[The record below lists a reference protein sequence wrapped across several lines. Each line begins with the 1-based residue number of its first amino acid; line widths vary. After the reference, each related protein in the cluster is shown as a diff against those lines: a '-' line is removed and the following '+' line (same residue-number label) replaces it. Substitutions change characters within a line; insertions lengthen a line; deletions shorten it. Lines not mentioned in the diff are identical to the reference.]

1 MFQKIACFA
10 LFLFSIISFGQS
22 TISLK
27 GKIIDKNTS
36 IPLESATIYLKSVK
50 DSTVVDYTISDK
62 NGNFEIKTKKND
74 IAVYFKVSYISYA
87 DYSEKLD
94 NLNKDKDFGFVKLT
108 ENAST
113 LNEVIVQSEAPPITI
128 KNDTLEFNASSF
140 KVRPDANVEALL
152 KQLPGVE
159 IDEEGKITVNGKEVN
174 NILVNGK
181 PFFGKDGKI
190 ATQNL
195 PAEIISKVQVTDT
208 KTKEEELSGQ
218 DATSD
223 EKTINLTIQE
233 DKNKGVFGKANVGY
247 GTDERYESSLL
258 FNYFKDTQKISLLG
272 SGNNINSVGFSMDE
286 IFDNMGGGRNSSIW
300 VNDNGSFGIN
310 GMQFGGNNGITTS
323 NMIGVNFA
331 DEWAKKKINPNGSYY
346 YSNTETNNNNRT
358 NRINLLPTGNT
369 NTLAESK
376 TKSISDG
383 HSIAMDFEIKI
394 DSTTTLYLSPS
405 FTKNE
410 IKNKNIGFDAT
421 YDETGT
427 ALNENTSDN
436 KWSSNNNTFKN
447 SLYFYKQLKK
457 KGRGINFSMSN
468 ENSKNDS
475 DLFTKTTTT
484 FLQSG
489 NTDDNRDQ
497 FRKDNSKNDSF
508 RAEIG
513 YSEPLRDSLVF
524 NFKTTYNYKKSN
536 EIRETYD
543 FDSGL
548 NSYSNFN
555 DLLSND
561 IISRTSSVIPMV
573 GISLRKKKIRGSISM
588 GTEIINFNNQ
598 SNYLANKTSVNKNY
612 IYPKMN
618 GYLSITL
625 GKSKS
630 IYSYYS
636 YEVNLPS
643 ANQILP
649 FENLANP
656 LNTYIG
662 NADLKPNENYSIYTN
677 FNNYDYATRSGFYAY
692 AGGDYN
698 VNQIVASTTYDTDFK
713 ATTTYQNVDRAYNTY
728 VGFSL
733 NKSLKKE
740 KRTFKYGLG
749 LQFDYN
755 YDQGLTN
762 AALFESK
769 GLTLSPRANITWSID
784 EMITINPSY
793 RYTYINND
801 FTNYV
806 IDNTKNFKHSAKL
819 EITSYWPKKVVL
831 GSDFG
836 YNYNSNI
843 ADGFQK
849 DFYLWN
855 LSLGYN
861 FFEDKLL
868 AKVKVYDVLNQN
880 ISATRTITPTA
891 ITDMENTVLQ
901 QYAMFSLTYKLE
913 KFGGKKK
920 DDNSFIMI
928 D

>member
-524 NFKTTYNYKKSN
+524 NFKTTYSYKKSN

-548 NSYSNFN
+548 NSYLNFN

-612 IYPKMN
+612 MYPKMN

>member
-1 MFQKIACFA
+1 MRNNFLLA
-10 LFLFSIISFGQS
+10 LLLLVTSAIFSQN

-27 GKIIDKNTS
+27 GKIIDKNS
-36 IPLESATIYLKSVK
+36 ALPLESATIYLKTVK

-62 NGNFEIKTKKND
+62 NGNFEIKTKKNESP
-74 IAVYFKVSYISYA
+74 IYFKISYIGYT
-87 DYSEKLD
+87 DYTEKLD
-94 NLNKDKDFGFVKLT
+94 NLSKDKDFGFIKLT
-108 ENAST
+108 ENVST
-113 LNEVIVQSEAPPITI
+113 LNEVVVQSEAPPITI
-128 KNDTLEFNASSF
+128 KSDTLEFNASSF

-218 DATSD
+218 DATSN

-233 DKNKGVFGKANVGY
+233 DKNKGVFGKANAGY
-247 GTDERYESSLL
+247 GTDDRYESSLL
-258 FNYFKDTQKISLLG
+258 FNYFKDTQKISVLG
-272 SGNNINSVGFSMDE
+272 SSNNINSVGFSMDE

-405 FTKNE
+405 FTKSE
-410 IKNKNIGFDAT
+410 IKNKNSGFDAT
-421 YDETGT
+421 FDESGT
-427 ALNENTSDN
+427 ALNENTN
-436 KWSSNNNTFKN
+436 NNNWSSNKNTFKN

-457 KGRGINFSMSN
+457 KGRGINFSLSN

-475 DLFTKTTTT
+475 ELLTKTTTT

-489 NTDDNRDQ
+489 NTSDNRDQ
-497 FRKDNSKNDSF
+497 FRIDNSKNDSF

-513 YSEPLRDSLVF
+513 YSEPLRDSLSF

-536 EIRETYD
+536 DTRETFD
-543 FDSGL
+543 FDNGL

-561 IISRTSSVIPMV
+561 IISTTSSVTPMV
-573 GISLRKKKIRGSISM
+573 GIRLQKKKIRGSIWF
-588 GTEIINFNNQ
+588 GTEITNFDNQ
-598 SNYLANKTSVNKNY
+598 SNYLLNTTTVNKNY
-612 IYPKMN
+612 MYPKMN
-618 GYLSITL
+618 GYLSVTL

-630 IYSYYS
+630 IYTYYS

-656 LNTYIG
+656 LNTIIG

-698 VNQIVASTTYDTDFK
+698 VNQIVASTTYDADFK

-769 GLTLSPRANITWSID
+769 GLTLSPRANISWSID

-806 IDNTKNFKHSAKL
+806 IDNTKNFKHTAKL

-843 ADGFQK
+843 ADGFKK

-861 FFEDKLL
+861 FFQDKLL

-880 ISATRTITPTA
+880 ISATRTITPTS

-920 DDNSFIMI
+920 EGGIMFM

>member
-1 MFQKIACFA
+1 MRNNFLLA
-10 LFLFSIISFGQS
+10 LLLLVTPAIFSQN

-27 GKIIDKNTS
+27 GKIIDKNSTL
-36 IPLESATIYLKSVK
+36 PLESATIYLKTVK

-62 NGNFEIKTKKND
+62 NGNFEIKTKKNESP
-74 IAVYFKVSYISYA
+74 IYFKISYIGYT
-87 DYSEKLD
+87 DYTEKLD
-94 NLNKDKDFGFVKLT
+94 NLSKDKDFGFIKLT
-108 ENAST
+108 ENVST
-113 LNEVIVQSEAPPITI
+113 LNEVVVQSEAPPITI
-128 KNDTLEFNASSF
+128 KSDTLEFNASSF

-208 KTKEEELSGQ
+208 KTKEQELSGQ
-218 DATSD
+218 NATSD

-258 FNYFKDTQKISLLG
+258 FNYFKDTQKISVLG
-272 SGNNINSVGFSMDE
+272 SSNNINSIGFSMDE
-286 IFDNMGGGRNSSIW
+286 IFDNMGGGRNRSIW

-310 GMQFGGNNGITTS
+310 GMQFGGNNGITQS
-323 NMIGVNFA
+323 NMLGVNFA

-346 YSNTETNNNNRT
+346 YSNAETNNKNRT

-369 NTLAESK
+369 NTFAES
-376 TKSISDG
+376 TSKSITDG
-383 HSIAMDFEIKI
+383 HNIAADFEIKL
-394 DSTTTLYLSPS
+394 DSTSTLYISPS
-405 FTKNE
+405 FSKSD
-410 IKNKNIGFDAT
+410 IKNRNSGFDT
-421 YDETGT
+421 TFDDTGA
-427 ALNENTSDN
+427 ALNQNTIDN
-436 KWSSNNNTFKN
+436 NSSSQNNTFKN
-447 SLYFYKQLKK
+447 NIYFYKGLKK
-457 KGRGINFSMSN
+457 KGRGISASINN
-468 ENSKNDS
+468 ENNKNDS
-475 DLFTKTTTT
+475 ELITKTTTT
-484 FLQSG
+484 FFQSG
-489 NTDDNRDQ
+489 NSDDDRNQ
-497 FRKDNSKNDSF
+497 FRIDASKKDNFK
-508 RAEIG
+508 AKIG
-513 YSEPLRDSLVF
+513 YSEPLRDSLIF
-524 NFKTTYNYKKSN
+524 NFEVFYDYKKAKDL
-536 EIRETYD
+536 RTTYD
-543 FDSGL
+543 FDNGF
-548 NSYSNFN
+548 NTYSIYN
-555 DLLSND
+555 DLLSNT
-561 IISRTSSVIPMV
+561 ITSTTSSVTPMV
-573 GISLRKKKIRGSISM
+573 GISLQKKKIRGSLSM

-598 SNYLANKTSVNKNY
+598 STYLNNTTKVNKSY
-612 IYPKMN
+612 MYPNMN
-618 GYLSITL
+618 GYISITL

-630 IYSYYS
+630 LYSYYS

-649 FENLANP
+649 FQNLGNP
-656 LNTYIG
+656 LNTFIG
-662 NADLKPNENYSIYTN
+662 NADLKPNENYSFYAN
-677 FNNYDYATRSGFYAY
+677 FNNYDYASKSGFYAY
-692 AGGDYN
+692 SGGDYN
-698 VNQIVASTTYDTDFK
+698 VNQIVASTTYDSDFK
-713 ATTTYQNVDRAYNTY
+713 ATTTYQNIDKAYNTY
-728 VGFSL
+728 IGFSL

-740 KRTFKYGLG
+740 KRTFKYGFGMQLG
-749 LQFDYN
+749 YN

-762 AALFESK
+762 SELFESK
-769 GLTLSPRANITWSID
+769 GLTLNPRVNLSWSID
-784 EMITINPSY
+784 EMITISPSY
-793 RYTYINND
+793 RYTYITND
-801 FTNYV
+801 YTNYI

-843 ADGFQK
+843 AAGFQK

-861 FFEDKLL
+861 FFENKLL

-891 ITDMENTVLQ
+891 IRDMENTVLQ
-901 QYAMFSLTYKLE
+901 QYAMFSLTYKLD

-920 DDNSFIMI
+920 DGGLIIMN
-928 D
+928 

>member
-1 MFQKIACFA
+1 MKKTLLTILFYFA
-10 LFLFSIISFGQS
+10 TFLALGQN
-22 TISLK
+22 TITVK
-27 GKIIDKNTS
+27 GKVVEKKS
-36 IPLESATIYLKSVK
+36 LIPIESATIYLKSVK
-50 DSTVVDYTISDK
+50 DSTVIDYTISDK
-62 NGNFEIKTKKND
+62 NGNFALATKKINTP
-74 IAVYFKVSYISYA
+74 VYFKVAFTSYA
-87 DYSEKLD
+87 DFSEKLE
-94 NLNKDKDFGFVKLT
+94 NLQENKDFGIIKLDDDV
-108 ENAST
+108 NT
-113 LNEVIVQSEAPPITI
+113 LSELVIKAEAPPITI

-195 PAEIISKVQVTDT
+195 PAEIIEKVQVTDT

-233 DKNKGVFGKANVGY
+233 DKNKGVFGKTNVGY
-247 GTDERYESSLL
+247 GTDDRYESSLL
-258 FNYFKDTQKISLLG
+258 FNYFKDTRKISVLG
-272 SGNNINSVGFSMDE
+272 SSNNINSIGFSMDE

-300 VNDNGSFGIN
+300 VNDNGSFGVN
-310 GMQFGGNNGITTS
+310 GMQFGGSSGITQS

-346 YSNTETNNNNRT
+346 FSNAEMKNKNRT

-369 NTLAESK
+369 NTLAESN
-376 TKSISDG
+376 TKSISNG
-383 HSIAMDFEIKI
+383 HNIAMDFEIKL
-394 DSTTTLYLSPS
+394 DSTATLYVSPS
-405 FTKNE
+405 YSSNE
-410 IKNKNIGFDAT
+410 IKNRNSGFDAT
-421 YDETGT
+421 FDENNA

-436 KWSSNNNTFKN
+436 NVVSNNKTFKN
-447 SLYFYKQLKK
+447 NIYFYKELKK
-457 KGRGINFSMSN
+457 KGRGINASFSN
-468 ENSKNDS
+468 ENNTYNS
-475 DLFTKTTTT
+475 DLLTKTTTT
-484 FLQSG
+484 FFQSG
-489 NTDDNRDQ
+489 NADDDRNQ
-497 FRKDNSKNDSF
+497 FRIDNSKKDNFS
-508 RAEIG
+508 AEIG
-513 YSEPLRDSLVF
+513 YSEPIRDSLVLNFETKF
-524 NFKTTYNYKKSN
+524 NYNTSS
-536 EIRETYD
+536 ESRQTFD
-543 FDSGL
+543 FDSGF
-548 NSYSNFN
+548 NTYTNFN
-555 DLLSND
+555 DVLSNA
-561 IISRTSSVIPMV
+561 IESNTSRVTPMV
-573 GISLRKKKIRGSISM
+573 GVSIRKKKIRGSISM

-598 SNYLANKTSVNKNY
+598 SNYLSNKIAVNKNY
-612 IYPKMN
+612 MYPKMN
-618 GYLSITL
+618 GYINITL

-649 FENLANP
+649 FQNLANP
-656 LNTYIG
+656 LNTVIG

-692 AGGDYN
+692 FGGDYN
-698 VNQIVASTTYDTDFK
+698 VNQIVASTTYNSDFK
-713 ATTTYQNVDRAYNTY
+713 ASTTYQNVSKAYNSY

-740 KRTFKYGLG
+740 KRTLKYGFG
-749 LQFDYN
+749 IQFSYN

-762 AALFESK
+762 AALYESK
-769 GLTLSPRANITWSID
+769 GLTLNPRANLTWSIED
-784 EMITINPSY
+784 IISIAPSY
-793 RYTYINND
+793 KYTYISND
-801 FTNYV
+801 YTNYV
-806 IDNTKNFKHSAKL
+806 IDNTKNFLHSAKL

-843 ADGFQK
+843 ADGFKK

-861 FFEDKLL
+861 FYHDTLT

-920 DDNSFIMI
+920 EDGSFIII

>member
-50 DSTVVDYTISDK
+50 DSTLIDYTISDK
-62 NGNFEIKTKKND
+62 NGNFSFKTKKNENA
-74 IAVYFKVSYISYA
+74 ILFKISYIGYN
-87 DYSEKLD
+87 DYSEKIE
-94 NLNKDKDFGFVKLT
+94 NLKADKDFGSIRLE
-108 ENAST
+108 ENVSS
-113 LNEVIVQSEAPPITI
+113 LKEVVIQSEAPPVTI

-195 PAEIISKVQVTDT
+195 PADIIDKVQVTDT

-258 FNYFKDTQKISLLG
+258 FNYFRDTQKISVLG
-272 SGNNINSVGFSMDE
+272 SANNINSIGFSMDE
-286 IFDNMGGGRNSSIW
+286 IFDNMGGGRNNSIW

-310 GMQFGGNNGITTS
+310 GMQFGGNNGITQS
-323 NMIGVNFA
+323 NMIGLNFA

-346 YSNTETNNNNRT
+346 YSNAETNNNNRT

-376 TKSISDG
+376 TKSITDG
-383 HSIAMDFEIKI
+383 HNIAMDFEIKL
-394 DSTTTLYLSPS
+394 DSTTTLYISPS
-405 FTKNE
+405 FSKSE
-410 IKNKNIGFDAT
+410 IKNKNTGFDAT
-421 YDETGT
+421 FDETGA

-436 KWSSNNNTFKN
+436 NWSSQNNSFKN
-447 SLYFYKQLKK
+447 NIYFYKGLKK
-457 KGRGINFSMSN
+457 KGRGISASLNN

-475 DLFTKTTTT
+475 DLITKTTTT
-484 FLQSG
+484 FFQSG
-489 NTDDNRDQ
+489 NTDDDRNQ
-497 FRKDNSKNDSF
+497 FRIDNSKDDSF

-513 YSEPLRDSLVF
+513 YNEPLKDSITL
-524 NFKTTYNYKKSN
+524 NFETTYSYKKSRDV
-536 EIRETYD
+536 RETYD
-543 FDSGL
+543 FDNGL
-548 NSYSNFN
+548 NSYSNYN

-561 IISRTSSVIPMV
+561 IISTTSSVTPMV

-598 SNYLANKTSVNKNY
+598 STYLSNKTAVNKNY
-612 IYPKMN
+612 MYPKMN

-630 IYSYYS
+630 FYKYYS

-656 LNTYIG
+656 LNTVIG
-662 NADLKPNENYSIYTN
+662 NADLKPNERYSLYTN
-677 FNNYDYATRSGFYAY
+677 FNNYDYATKSGFYAY
-692 AGGDYN
+692 AGGNYN
-698 VNQIVASTTYDTDFK
+698 VNQIASSTTYDSDFK
-713 ATTTYQNVDRAYNTY
+713 ATTTYQNIDRAYNTY

-740 KRTFKYGLG
+740 KRTFKYGVG
-749 LQFDYN
+749 LQLGYN

-762 AALFESK
+762 AELFESK
-769 GLTLSPRANITWSID
+769 GLTLNPRANMSWSID
-784 EMITINPSY
+784 EMITISPSY
-793 RYTYINND
+793 RYTYITND

-861 FFEDKLL
+861 FFQDKLL

-920 DDNSFIMI
+920 DGGIMI
-928 D
+928 ID

>member
-1 MFQKIACFA
+1 MKKNLLTILFYFA
-10 LFLFSIISFGQS
+10 TFLALGQN
-22 TISLK
+22 TITVK
-27 GKIIDKNTS
+27 GKVVEKKS
-36 IPLESATIYLKSVK
+36 LIPIESATIYLKSVK
-50 DSTVVDYTISDK
+50 DSTVIDYTISDK
-62 NGNFEIKTKKND
+62 NGNFALATKKINTP
-74 IAVYFKVSYISYA
+74 VYFKVAFTSYA
-87 DYSEKLD
+87 DFSEKLE
-94 NLNKDKDFGFVKLT
+94 NLQENKDFGIIKLDDDV
-108 ENAST
+108 NT
-113 LNEVIVQSEAPPITI
+113 LSELVIKAEAPPITI

-195 PAEIISKVQVTDT
+195 PAEIIEKVQVTDT

-233 DKNKGVFGKANVGY
+233 DKNKGVFGKTNVGY
-247 GTDERYESSLL
+247 GTDDRYESSLL
-258 FNYFKDTQKISLLG
+258 FNYFKDTRKISVLG
-272 SGNNINSVGFSMDE
+272 SSNNINSIGFSMDE

-300 VNDNGSFGIN
+300 VNDNGSFGVN
-310 GMQFGGNNGITTS
+310 GMQFGGSSGITQS

-346 YSNTETNNNNRT
+346 FSNAEMKNKNRT

-369 NTLAESK
+369 NTLAESN
-376 TKSISDG
+376 TKSISNG
-383 HSIAMDFEIKI
+383 HNIAMDFEIKL
-394 DSTTTLYLSPS
+394 DSTATLYVSPS
-405 FTKNE
+405 YSSNE
-410 IKNKNIGFDAT
+410 IKNSNSGFDAT
-421 YDETGT
+421 FDENNV

-436 KWSSNNNTFKN
+436 NVVSNNKTFKN
-447 SLYFYKQLKK
+447 NIYFYKELKK
-457 KGRGINFSMSN
+457 KGRGINASFSN
-468 ENSKNDS
+468 ENNTYNS
-475 DLFTKTTTT
+475 DLLTKTTTT
-484 FLQSG
+484 FFQSG
-489 NTDDNRDQ
+489 SADDDRNQ
-497 FRKDNSKNDSF
+497 FRIDNSKKDNFS
-508 RAEIG
+508 AEIG
-513 YSEPLRDSLVF
+513 YSEPIRDSLVLNFETKF
-524 NFKTTYNYKKSN
+524 NYNTSS
-536 EIRETYD
+536 ESRQTFD
-543 FDSGL
+543 FDSGF
-548 NSYSNFN
+548 NTYTNFN
-555 DLLSND
+555 DILSNA
-561 IISRTSSVIPMV
+561 IESNTSRVTPMV
-573 GISLRKKKIRGSISM
+573 GISIRKKKIRGSISM

-598 SNYLANKTSVNKNY
+598 SNYLSNKIAVNKNY
-612 IYPKMN
+612 MYPKMN
-618 GYLSITL
+618 GYINITL

-649 FENLANP
+649 FQNLANP
-656 LNTYIG
+656 LNTVIG

-692 AGGDYN
+692 FGGDYN
-698 VNQIVASTTYDTDFK
+698 VNQIVASTTYNSDFK
-713 ATTTYQNVDRAYNTY
+713 ASTTYQNVSKAYNSY

-740 KRTFKYGLG
+740 KRTLKYGFG
-749 LQFDYN
+749 IQFSYN

-762 AALFESK
+762 AALYESK
-769 GLTLSPRANITWSID
+769 GLTLNPRANLTWSIED
-784 EMITINPSY
+784 IISIAPSY
-793 RYTYINND
+793 KYTYISND
-801 FTNYV
+801 YTNYV

-843 ADGFQK
+843 ADGFKK

-861 FFEDKLL
+861 FYHDTLT

-880 ISATRTITPTA
+880 ISATRSITPTA

-920 DDNSFIMI
+920 DDGSFIFM

>member
-1 MFQKIACFA
+1 MLKQCFFYILL
-10 LFLFSIISFGQS
+10 LFVTISFGQN

-27 GKIIDKNTS
+27 GKILDKKTA
-36 IPLESATIYLKSVK
+36 IPVESATIYLKTVK
-50 DSTVVDYTISDK
+50 DSTVIDYTITDK
-62 NGNFEIKTKKND
+62 NGNFLIEIKKIDKP
-74 IAVYFKVSYISYA
+74 VFFKVSFTSYSE
-87 DYSEKLD
+87 YSEKLE
-94 NLNKDKDFGFVKLT
+94 NLLESRDFGIIRL
-108 ENAST
+108 EEDINT
-113 LNEVIVQSEAPPITI
+113 LSEVVIKAEAPPITI

-195 PAEIISKVQVTDT
+195 PADIIEKVQVTDT

-247 GTDERYESSLL
+247 GTDNRYESSLL
-258 FNYFKDTQKISLLG
+258 FNYFKDTQKISVLG
-272 SGNNINSVGFSMDE
+272 SSNNINSIGFSMDE
-286 IFDNMGGGRNSSIW
+286 IFDNMGGGRNNSIW

-310 GMQFGGNNGITTS
+310 GMQFGSNNGITKS

-331 DEWAKKKINPNGSYY
+331 DEWVKKKVNPNGSYY
-346 YSNTETNNNNRT
+346 YSNAETNNNNRT

-383 HSIAMDFEIKI
+383 HNIAMDFEIKL
-394 DSTTTLYLSPS
+394 DSTTTIYVSPS
-405 FTKNE
+405 FSRNE
-410 IKNKNIGFDAT
+410 IKNNNSGFDAT
-421 YDETGT
+421 FDETG
-427 ALNENTSDN
+427 ALLNENTSDN
-436 KWSSNNNTFKN
+436 KWSSESNTFKN
-447 SLYFYKQLKK
+447 NIYFYKELKK
-457 KGRGINFSMSN
+457 KGRGISASINN
-468 ENSKNDS
+468 ENNKYDS

-484 FLQSG
+484 FFQSG
-489 NTDDNRDQ
+489 SSNDDRDQ
-497 FRKDNSKNDSF
+497 FRIDNSKKDSF

-513 YSEPLRDSLVF
+513 YSEPLRDSLIF
-524 NFKTTYNYKKSN
+524 NFEARYSYKKSN
-536 EIRETYD
+536 ELRETYD
-543 FDSGL
+543 FDTTL

-561 IISRTSSVIPMV
+561 IISTTSSVTPMV
-573 GISLRKKKIRGSISM
+573 GISIRKKKIRGSISM

-598 SNYLANKTSVNKNY
+598 STYLSNKTLVNKNY
-612 IYPKMN
+612 MYPKMN
-618 GYLSITL
+618 GYVSITL

-698 VNQIVASTTYDTDFK
+698 VNQIVASTTYDSDFK

-740 KRTFKYGLG
+740 KRIFKYGFGMQLG
-749 LQFDYN
+749 YDYN
-755 YDQGLTN
+755 QGLTN
-762 AALFESK
+762 TELFESK
-769 GLTLSPRANITWSID
+769 GLSLNPRANLSWSID
-784 EMITINPSY
+784 ELITISPSY
-793 RYTYINND
+793 KYTYITND
-801 FTNYV
+801 YTNYV
-806 IDNTKNFKHSAKL
+806 IANTKNFKHSAKL

-843 ADGFQK
+843 ADGFKK

-861 FFEDKLL
+861 FFQDKLL
-868 AKVKVYDVLNQN
+868 AKVKIYDVLNQN
-880 ISATRTITPTA
+880 ISTTRTITPTA

-920 DDNSFIMI
+920 NDGGVIIIN
-928 D
+928 

>member
-1 MFQKIACFA
+1 MFQKLA
-10 LFLFSIISFGQS
+10 LAFFLFCFTANYGQN
-22 TISLK
+22 TVLLK
-27 GKIIDKNTS
+27 GKIVDKNTS

-74 IAVYFKVSYISYA
+74 KAVYFKVSYISYA

-233 DKNKGVFGKANVGY
+233 DKNKGVFGKANIGY

-421 YDETGT
+421 YDENGT

-612 IYPKMN
+612 MYPKMN

-769 GLTLSPRANITWSID
+769 GLTISPRANITWSID

-880 ISATRTITPTA
+880 ISTTRTITPTA

-920 DDNSFIMI
+920 DGNSFIMI

>member
-1 MFQKIACFA
+1 MFQKLA
-10 LFLFSIISFGQS
+10 LAFFLFCFTANYGQN
-22 TISLK
+22 TVLLK
-27 GKIIDKNTS
+27 GKIVDKNTS

-94 NLNKDKDFGFVKLT
+94 NLNKDKDFGFVKLA

-713 ATTTYQNVDRAYNTY
+713 ATTTYQNIDRAYNTY

>member
-1 MFQKIACFA
+1 MFQKLA
-10 LFLFSIISFGQS
+10 LAFFLFCFTANYGQN
-22 TISLK
+22 TVLLK
-27 GKIIDKNTS
+27 GKIVDKNTS

-920 DDNSFIMI
+920 DGNSFIMI

>member
-1 MFQKIACFA
+1 MKKTLLTILFYFA
-10 LFLFSIISFGQS
+10 TFLALGQN
-22 TISLK
+22 TITVK
-27 GKIIDKNTS
+27 GKVVEKKS
-36 IPLESATIYLKSVK
+36 LIPIESATIYLKSVK
-50 DSTVVDYTISDK
+50 DSTVIDYTISDK
-62 NGNFEIKTKKND
+62 NGNFALATKKINTP
-74 IAVYFKVSYISYA
+74 VYFKVAFTSYA
-87 DYSEKLD
+87 DFSEKLE
-94 NLNKDKDFGFVKLT
+94 NLQENKDFGIIKLDDDV
-108 ENAST
+108 NT
-113 LNEVIVQSEAPPITI
+113 LSELVIKAEAPPITI

-195 PAEIISKVQVTDT
+195 PAEIIEKVQVTDT

-233 DKNKGVFGKANVGY
+233 DKNKGVFGKTNVGY
-247 GTDERYESSLL
+247 GTDDRYESSLL
-258 FNYFKDTQKISLLG
+258 FNYFKDTRKISVLG
-272 SGNNINSVGFSMDE
+272 SSNNINSIGFSMDE

-300 VNDNGSFGIN
+300 VNDNGSFGVN
-310 GMQFGGNNGITTS
+310 GMQFGGSSGITQS

-346 YSNTETNNNNRT
+346 FSNAEMKNKNRT

-369 NTLAESK
+369 NTLAESN
-376 TKSISDG
+376 TKSISNG
-383 HSIAMDFEIKI
+383 HNIAMDFEIKL
-394 DSTTTLYLSPS
+394 DSTATLYVSPS
-405 FTKNE
+405 YSSNE
-410 IKNKNIGFDAT
+410 IKNRNSGFDAT
-421 YDETGT
+421 FDENNA

-436 KWSSNNNTFKN
+436 NVVSNNKTFKN
-447 SLYFYKQLKK
+447 NIYFYKELKK
-457 KGRGINFSMSN
+457 KGRGINASFSN
-468 ENSKNDS
+468 ENNTYNS
-475 DLFTKTTTT
+475 DLLTKTTTT
-484 FLQSG
+484 FFQSG
-489 NTDDNRDQ
+489 SADDDRNQ
-497 FRKDNSKNDSF
+497 FRIDNSKKDNFS
-508 RAEIG
+508 AEIG
-513 YSEPLRDSLVF
+513 YSEPIRDSLVLNFETKF
-524 NFKTTYNYKKSN
+524 NYNTSS
-536 EIRETYD
+536 ESRQTFD
-543 FDSGL
+543 FDSGF
-548 NSYSNFN
+548 NTYTNFN
-555 DLLSND
+555 DVLSNA
-561 IISRTSSVIPMV
+561 IESNTSRVTPMV
-573 GISLRKKKIRGSISM
+573 GISIRKKKIRGSISM

-598 SNYLANKTSVNKNY
+598 SNYLSNKIAVNKNY
-612 IYPKMN
+612 MYPKMN
-618 GYLSITL
+618 GYINITL

-649 FENLANP
+649 FQNLANP
-656 LNTYIG
+656 LNTVIG

-692 AGGDYN
+692 FGGDYN
-698 VNQIVASTTYDTDFK
+698 VNQIVASTTYNSDFK
-713 ATTTYQNVDRAYNTY
+713 ASTTYQNVSKAYNSY
-728 VGFSL
+728 IGFSL

-740 KRTFKYGLG
+740 KRTLKYGFG
-749 LQFDYN
+749 IQFSYN

-762 AALFESK
+762 AALYESK
-769 GLTLSPRANITWSID
+769 GLTLNPRANLTWSIED
-784 EMITINPSY
+784 IISIAPSY
-793 RYTYINND
+793 KYTYISND
-801 FTNYV
+801 YTNYV
-806 IDNTKNFKHSAKL
+806 IDNTKNFLHSAKL

-843 ADGFQK
+843 ADGFKK

-861 FFEDKLL
+861 FYHDTLT

-880 ISATRTITPTA
+880 ISATRSITPTA

-920 DDNSFIMI
+920 DDGSFIFM

>member
-1 MFQKIACFA
+1 MFQKLA
-10 LFLFSIISFGQS
+10 LAFFLFCFTANYGQN
-22 TISLK
+22 TVLLK
-27 GKIIDKNTS
+27 GKIVDKNTS

-74 IAVYFKVSYISYA
+74 KAVYFKVSYISYA

>member
-1 MFQKIACFA
+1 MFQKLA
-10 LFLFSIISFGQS
+10 LAFFLFCFTANYGQN
-22 TISLK
+22 TVLLK
-27 GKIIDKNTS
+27 GKIVDKNTS

-94 NLNKDKDFGFVKLT
+94 NLNKDKDFGFVKLA

-174 NILVNGK
+174 NILVNGI

-195 PAEIISKVQVTDT
+195 PAEIIDKVQVTDT

-258 FNYFKDTQKISLLG
+258 FNYFKDTQKISILG
-272 SGNNINSVGFSMDE
+272 SANNINSIGFSMDE

>member
-1 MFQKIACFA
+1 MKKIAYLIPLFVLTTICFA
-10 LFLFSIISFGQS
+10 QNTV
-22 TISLK
+22 TIK
-27 GKIIDKNTS
+27 GKIVDKKTLLP
-36 IPLESATIYLKSVK
+36 IESATIYLKSVK
-50 DSTVVDYTISDK
+50 DSTVIDYTISDRT
-62 NGNFEIKTKKND
+62 GTFALETKKINTPT
-74 IAVYFKVSYISYA
+74 YFKVAFTTYQ
-87 DYSEKLD
+87 DYSEKLEKLD
-94 NLNKDKDFGFVKLT
+94 ANKDFGFIKLE
-108 ENAST
+108 ENINT
-113 LNEVIVQSEAPPITI
+113 LSELVIKTEAPPITI
-128 KNDTLEFNASSF
+128 KRDTLEFNASSF

-195 PAEIISKVQVTDT
+195 PAEIIDKVQVTDT

-218 DATSD
+218 DATSE

-247 GTDERYESSLL
+247 GTDDRYESSLL
-258 FNYFKDTQKISLLG
+258 FNYFKDTQKISILG
-272 SGNNINSVGFSMDE
+272 SSNNINSIGFSMDE

-300 VNDNGSFGIN
+300 VNDNGSFGVN
-310 GMQFGGNNGITTS
+310 GMQFGGSSGITQS

-346 YSNTETNNNNRT
+346 FSNAEMNNKNRT

-369 NTLAESK
+369 NTLATSK
-376 TKSISDG
+376 TKSISNG
-383 HSIAMDFEIKI
+383 HNIAMDFEIKL
-394 DSTTTLYLSPS
+394 DSTATLYVSPS
-405 FTKNE
+405 VSSNE
-410 IKNKNIGFDAT
+410 INNSTSGIDAT
-421 YDETGT
+421 FDENDI

-436 KWSSNNNTFKN
+436 KVLSKNNTFKN
-447 SLYFYKQLKK
+447 SIYFYKELKK
-457 KGRGINFSMSN
+457 KGRGINASFSN
-468 ENSKNDS
+468 ENNTYNS
-475 DLFTKTTTT
+475 DLLTKTSTT
-484 FLQSG
+484 FFQSG
-489 NTDDNRDQ
+489 AADDDRNQ
-497 FRKDNSKNDSF
+497 FRIDDSKKDNFS
-508 RAEIG
+508 AEIG
-513 YSEPLRDSLVF
+513 YSEPIRDSIVLNFETKF
-524 NFKTTYNYKKSN
+524 NYTNSAESRK
-536 EIRETYD
+536 TYD
-543 FDSGL
+543 FDSGF
-548 NSYSNFN
+548 NSYTNFN
-555 DLLSND
+555 DVLSNA
-561 IISRTSSVIPMV
+561 IESNTSRVTPMI

-588 GTEIINFNNQ
+588 GTEIINFNNH
-598 SNYLANKTSVNKNY
+598 
-612 IYPKMN
+612 
-618 GYLSITL
+618 
-625 GKSKS
+625 
-630 IYSYYS
+630 

-649 FENLANP
+649 FQNLANP
-656 LNTYIG
+656 LNTVVG

-692 AGGDYN
+692 FGGDYN
-698 VNQIVASTTYDTDFK
+698 VNQIVASTTYNSDFK
-713 ATTTYQNVDRAYNTY
+713 ATTTYQNVSKAYNSY

-740 KRTFKYGLG
+740 KRTLKYGFG
-749 LQFDYN
+749 MQFSYN

-762 AALFESK
+762 AALYESK
-769 GLTLSPRANITWSID
+769 GLTLNPRANLTWSIED
-784 EMITINPSY
+784 IISIAPSY
-793 RYTYINND
+793 KYTYITNN

-806 IDNTKNFKHSAKL
+806 IDNSRNFLHSAKL

-843 ADGFQK
+843 ADGFKK

-861 FFEDKLL
+861 FYHDTLT

-880 ISATRTITPTA
+880 ISATRNITPTA

-920 DDNSFIMI
+920 DDGSFIFM

>member
-1 MFQKIACFA
+1 MFQKLA
-10 LFLFSIISFGQS
+10 LAFFLFCFTANYGQN
-22 TISLK
+22 TVLLK
-27 GKIIDKNTS
+27 GKIVDKNTS

-94 NLNKDKDFGFVKLT
+94 NLNKDKDFGFVKLA

-233 DKNKGVFGKANVGY
+233 DKNKGVFGKANIGY

-346 YSNTETNNNNRT
+346 YSNAETNNNNRT

-376 TKSISDG
+376 SKSITDG
-383 HSIAMDFEIKI
+383 HNIAMDFEIKI

-405 FTKNE
+405 FSKSE
-410 IKNKNIGFDAT
+410 MKNKNTGFDAT

-436 KWSSNNNTFKN
+436 NWSSQNNTFKN
-447 SLYFYKQLKK
+447 NLYFYKQLKK

>member
-1 MFQKIACFA
+1 MKKNLLTILFYFA
-10 LFLFSIISFGQS
+10 TFLALGQN
-22 TISLK
+22 TITVK
-27 GKIIDKNTS
+27 GKVVEKKS
-36 IPLESATIYLKSVK
+36 LIPIESATIYLKSVK
-50 DSTVVDYTISDK
+50 DSTVIDYTISDK
-62 NGNFEIKTKKND
+62 NGNFALATKKINTP
-74 IAVYFKVSYISYA
+74 VYFKVAFTSYV
-87 DYSEKLD
+87 DFSEKLE
-94 NLNKDKDFGFVKLT
+94 NLQENKDFGIIKLDDDV
-108 ENAST
+108 NT
-113 LNEVIVQSEAPPITI
+113 LSELVIKAEAPPITI

-195 PAEIISKVQVTDT
+195 PAEIIEKVQVTDT

-233 DKNKGVFGKANVGY
+233 DKNKGVFGKTNVGY
-247 GTDERYESSLL
+247 GTDDRYESSLL
-258 FNYFKDTQKISLLG
+258 FNYFKDTRKISVLG
-272 SGNNINSVGFSMDE
+272 SSNNINSIGFSMDE

-300 VNDNGSFGIN
+300 VNDNGSFGVN
-310 GMQFGGNNGITTS
+310 GMQFGGSSGITQS

-346 YSNTETNNNNRT
+346 FSNAEMKNKNRT

-369 NTLAESK
+369 NTLVESN
-376 TKSISDG
+376 TKSISNG
-383 HSIAMDFEIKI
+383 HNIAMDFEIKL
-394 DSTTTLYLSPS
+394 DSTATLYVSPS
-405 FTKNE
+405 YSSNE
-410 IKNKNIGFDAT
+410 IKNSNSGFDAT
-421 YDETGT
+421 FDENGT

-436 KWSSNNNTFKN
+436 NVVSNNKTFKN
-447 SLYFYKQLKK
+447 NIYFYKELKK
-457 KGRGINFSMSN
+457 KGRGINASFSN
-468 ENSKNDS
+468 ENNTYNS
-475 DLFTKTTTT
+475 DLLTKTTTT
-484 FLQSG
+484 FFQSG
-489 NTDDNRDQ
+489 SADDDRNQ
-497 FRKDNSKNDSF
+497 FRIDNSKKDNFS
-508 RAEIG
+508 AEIG
-513 YSEPLRDSLVF
+513 YSEPIRDSLVLNFETKF
-524 NFKTTYNYKKSN
+524 NFNTSSESRQTF
-536 EIRETYD
+536 D
-543 FDSGL
+543 FDSGF
-548 NSYSNFN
+548 NTYTNFN
-555 DLLSND
+555 DVLSNA
-561 IISRTSSVIPMV
+561 IESNTSRVTPMV
-573 GISLRKKKIRGSISM
+573 GISIRKKKIRGSISM

-598 SNYLANKTSVNKNY
+598 SNYLSNKIAVNKNY
-612 IYPKMN
+612 MYPKMN
-618 GYLSITL
+618 GYINITL

-649 FENLANP
+649 FQNLANP
-656 LNTYIG
+656 LNTVIG

-692 AGGDYN
+692 FGGDYN
-698 VNQIVASTTYDTDFK
+698 VNQIVASTTYNSDFK
-713 ATTTYQNVDRAYNTY
+713 ASTTYQNVSKAYNSY

-740 KRTFKYGLG
+740 KRTLKYGFG
-749 LQFDYN
+749 IQFSYN

-762 AALFESK
+762 AALYESK
-769 GLTLSPRANITWSID
+769 GLTLNPRANLTWSIED
-784 EMITINPSY
+784 IISIAPSY
-793 RYTYINND
+793 KYTYISND
-801 FTNYV
+801 YTNYV
-806 IDNTKNFKHSAKL
+806 IDNTKNFLHSAKL

-843 ADGFQK
+843 ADGFKK

-861 FFEDKLL
+861 FYHDTLT

-880 ISATRTITPTA
+880 ISATRSITPTA

-920 DDNSFIMI
+920 DDGSFIFM

>member
-1 MFQKIACFA
+1 MKKNLLTILFYFA
-10 LFLFSIISFGQS
+10 TFLALGQN
-22 TISLK
+22 TITVK
-27 GKIIDKNTS
+27 GKVVEKKS
-36 IPLESATIYLKSVK
+36 LIPIESATIYLKSVK
-50 DSTVVDYTISDK
+50 DSTVIDYTISDK
-62 NGNFEIKTKKND
+62 NGNFALATKKINTP
-74 IAVYFKVSYISYA
+74 VYFKVAFTSYA
-87 DYSEKLD
+87 DFSEKLE
-94 NLNKDKDFGFVKLT
+94 NLQENKDFGIIKLDDDV
-108 ENAST
+108 NT
-113 LNEVIVQSEAPPITI
+113 LSELVIKAEAPPITI

-140 KVRPDANVEALL
+140 KVRPDANVEALI

-195 PAEIISKVQVTDT
+195 PAEIIDKVQVTDT

-247 GTDERYESSLL
+247 GTDDRYESSLL
-258 FNYFKDTQKISLLG
+258 FNYFKDTQKISVLG
-272 SGNNINSVGFSMDE
+272 SSNNINSIGFSMDE

-300 VNDNGSFGIN
+300 VNDNGSFGVN
-310 GMQFGGNNGITTS
+310 GMQFGGSSGITQS

-346 YSNTETNNNNRT
+346 FSNAEMKNKNRT

-369 NTLAESK
+369 NTLAESN
-376 TKSISDG
+376 TKSISNG
-383 HSIAMDFEIKI
+383 HNIAMDFEIKL
-394 DSTTTLYLSPS
+394 DSTATLYVSPS
-405 FTKNE
+405 YSNNE
-410 IKNKNIGFDAT
+410 IKNRNSGFDAT
-421 YDETGT
+421 FDENNA

-436 KWSSNNNTFKN
+436 NVVSNNKTFKN
-447 SLYFYKQLKK
+447 NIYFYKELKK
-457 KGRGINFSMSN
+457 KGRGINASFSN
-468 ENSKNDS
+468 ENNTYNS
-475 DLFTKTTTT
+475 DLLTKTTTT
-484 FLQSG
+484 FFQSG
-489 NTDDNRDQ
+489 SADDDRNQ
-497 FRKDNSKNDSF
+497 FRIDNSKKDNFS
-508 RAEIG
+508 AEIG
-513 YSEPLRDSLVF
+513 YSEPIRDSLVLNFETKF
-524 NFKTTYNYKKSN
+524 NFNTSSESRQTF
-536 EIRETYD
+536 D
-543 FDSGL
+543 FDSGF
-548 NSYSNFN
+548 NTYTNFN
-555 DLLSND
+555 DVLSNA
-561 IISRTSSVIPMV
+561 IESNTSRVTPMV
-573 GISLRKKKIRGSISM
+573 GISIRKKKIRGSISM

-598 SNYLANKTSVNKNY
+598 SNYLSNKIAVNKNY
-612 IYPKMN
+612 MYPKMN
-618 GYLSITL
+618 GYINITL

-649 FENLANP
+649 FQNLANP
-656 LNTYIG
+656 LNTVIG

-692 AGGDYN
+692 FGGDYN
-698 VNQIVASTTYDTDFK
+698 VNQIVASTTYNSDFK
-713 ATTTYQNVDRAYNTY
+713 ASTTYQNVSKAYNSY

-740 KRTFKYGLG
+740 KRTLKYGFG
-749 LQFDYN
+749 IQFSYN

-762 AALFESK
+762 AALYESK
-769 GLTLSPRANITWSID
+769 GLTLNPRANLTWSIED
-784 EMITINPSY
+784 IISIAPSY
-793 RYTYINND
+793 KYTYISND
-801 FTNYV
+801 YTNYV
-806 IDNTKNFKHSAKL
+806 IDNTKNFLHSAKL

-843 ADGFQK
+843 ADGFKK

-861 FFEDKLL
+861 FYHDTLT

-880 ISATRTITPTA
+880 ISATRSITPTA

-920 DDNSFIMI
+920 DEGSFIFM

>member
-1 MFQKIACFA
+1 MKKIAYLIPLFVLTTICFA
-10 LFLFSIISFGQS
+10 QN
-22 TISLK
+22 TITLK
-27 GKIIDKNTS
+27 GKIVDKKTLLP
-36 IPLESATIYLKSVK
+36 IESATIYLKSVK
-50 DSTVVDYTISDK
+50 DSTVIDYTISDRT
-62 NGNFEIKTKKND
+62 GTFALETKKINTPT
-74 IAVYFKVSYISYA
+74 YFKVAFTTYL
-87 DYSEKLD
+87 DYSEKLEKLD
-94 NLNKDKDFGFVKLT
+94 VNKDFGFIKLE
-108 ENAST
+108 ENINT
-113 LNEVIVQSEAPPITI
+113 LSELVIKTEAPPITI
-128 KNDTLEFNASSF
+128 KRDTLEFNASSF
-140 KVRPDANVEALL
+140 KVRPDANVETLL

-159 IDEEGKITVNGKEVN
+159 IDEEGKIRVNGKEVN

-195 PAEIISKVQVTDT
+195 PAEIIDKVQVTDT

-233 DKNKGVFGKANVGY
+233 DKNKGIFGKANAGY
-247 GTDERYESSLL
+247 GTDDRYESSLL
-258 FNYFKDTQKISLLG
+258 FNYFKDTRKISVLG
-272 SGNNINSVGFSMDE
+272 SSNNINSIGFSMDE
-286 IFDNMGGGRNSSIW
+286 IFDNMGGGRNNSIW

-310 GMQFGGNNGITTS
+310 GMQFGGSSGITQS

-346 YSNTETNNNNRT
+346 FSNAEMNNNNRT
-358 NRINLLPTGNT
+358 NRINLLPTGKT
-369 NTLAESK
+369 NTVAASK
-376 TKSISDG
+376 TKSISNG
-383 HSIAMDFEIKI
+383 HNIEMDFEIKL
-394 DSTTTLYLSPS
+394 DSTATIYASPS
-405 FTKNE
+405 FSSNE
-410 IKNKNIGFDAT
+410 INNSTSGFDAT
-421 YDETGT
+421 FDENGS

-436 KWSSNNNTFKN
+436 AILSKNKTFKN
-447 SLYFYKQLKK
+447 SIDFYKELKK
-457 KGRGINFSMSN
+457 KGRGINASFSN
-468 ENSKNDS
+468 ENNTYNS
-475 DLFTKTTTT
+475 DLFTKTSTT
-484 FLQSG
+484 FYQSG
-489 NTDDNRDQ
+489 AADDDRNQYRIDDSK
-497 FRKDNSKNDSF
+497 KDNFS
-508 RAEIG
+508 AEIG
-513 YSEPLRDSLVF
+513 YSEPIRDSIVL
-524 NFKTTYNYKKSN
+524 NFETKFKYTNSTESRK
-536 EIRETYD
+536 TYD
-543 FDSGL
+543 FDSGF
-548 NSYSNFN
+548 NSYTNFN
-555 DLLSND
+555 DVLSNS
-561 IISRTSSVIPMV
+561 IESNTSRITPMV

-598 SNYLANKTSVNKNY
+598 STYLSNKTAVNKNY

-618 GYLSITL
+618 GYINITL

-649 FENLANP
+649 FQNLANP
-656 LNTYIG
+656 LNTVIG

-692 AGGDYN
+692 FGGDYN
-698 VNQIVASTTYDTDFK
+698 VNQIVASTTYNSDFK
-713 ATTTYQNVDRAYNTY
+713 ASTTYQNVSKAYNSY

-740 KRTFKYGLG
+740 KRTLKYGFG
-749 LQFDYN
+749 MQFSYN

-762 AALFESK
+762 AALYESK
-769 GLTLSPRANITWSID
+769 GLTLNPRANLTWSIED
-784 EMITINPSY
+784 VISIAPSY
-793 RYTYINND
+793 KYTYIKNN

-806 IDNTKNFKHSAKL
+806 IDNTKNFLHNAKL

-843 ADGFQK
+843 ADGFKK

-861 FFEDKLL
+861 FYHDTLT

-901 QYAMFSLTYKLE
+901 QYVMFSLTYKLE

-920 DDNSFIMI
+920 DDGSFIFM